1 MSTPCKAGFAAFPAA
16 VVSLFVVAVV
26 ATSDDAR
33 AADAKDNAACKQAY
47 ESSQENRKEGALIVA
62 RGKLRLCASE
72 ACPDVVRSD
81 CIGWLAEVERAI
93 PSVVLEAKVE
103 GQLAMDAAVTLDGRS
118 FATKLDGR
126 PIDVD
131 PGLHVFVF
139 HKDGRAPIEQRV
151 VVREQQKSVLVSAS
165 WDTPRAATAS
175 MPPAVDDAEG
185 SSGWRTV
192 GFVAGGVGVA
202 GLVVGSI
209 FGVSALGADK
219 SASRECAT
227 STSCTQAGADFAQ
240 RAHFDATLSTV
251 AFVAGGALVAG
262 GAALVL
268 LAPRFRL
275 NSRGMNVTSTLTA
288 SSPMLVVSGAF

>member
-1 MSTPCKAGFAAFPAA
+1 MAAFPAEA
-16 VVSLFVVAVV
+16 VVSFCVAAVVAVV
-26 ATSDDAR
+26 ATSEDAR

-47 ESSQENRKEGALIVA
+47 ETSQENRKEGALIVA

-72 ACPDVVRSD
+72 TCPDVVRSD

-93 PSVVLEAKVE
+93 PTVVLEAKVE
-103 GQLAMDAAVTLDGRS
+103 GQLAMDAAVTLDGKP

-126 PIDVD
+126 PIEVD
-131 PGLHVFVF
+131 PGLHLFVF

-175 MPPAVDDAEG
+175 SPPVVDDAGG
-185 SSGWRTV
+185 SGGWRTV

-240 RAHFDATLSTV
+240 RAHSDATVSTV
-251 AFVAGGALVAG
+251 AFVAGGTLVVG

-268 LAPRFRL
+268 LAPRFTV
-275 NSRGMNVTSTLTA
+275 NSRGMMVTPAITA
-288 SSPMLVVSGAF
+288 SSQTLVVSGAF